1 MANKTK
7 SPPLWYEPSSF
18 AARTNYSTVETAVP
32 PEYRACFVDA
42 LRRMVLVL
50 NSKERGFSQA
60 RRKSNEHIQLL
71 FEKSSPAKSS
81 PAKISLDGSLIDL
94 AFETR
99 AGAQIQQP
107 ADDDEAENSFYGRF
121 SFTNEHRGKRSKVVF
136 RCTEAFLSWSYLRLT
151 IPRDAHARHGLVSGA
166 SFERDCAASYLLKN
180 FWHNF
185 VHHKLQLI
193 NDNNF
198 GNFRGNAR
206 LESDFVAD
214 NLGAILH
221 AHSYGVSVKTTGT
234 SGPKHEEIA
243 RAVTARNRCNF
254 VFAER
259 AARRLEELSD
269 IQSFEERE
277 WMFRRRV
284 ANRLSEKLIAKGA
297 CVFDLAVYL
306 NGSIRERREKSPK
319 RSRFYRDGQIVVRL
333 NGMYHKTN
341 IQPYLE
347 DEDYPDLT
355 VAGKTRIRDVR
366 NKRIDYAVDEAWAW
380 YVGKLREP
388 EGALL
393 RDHAAKSLAALGER
407 LGVHFSI

>member
-1 MANKTK
+1 
-7 SPPLWYEPSSF
+7 L
-18 AARTNYSTVETAVP
+18 
-32 PEYRACFVDA
+32 
-42 LRRMVLVL
+42 
-50 NSKERGFSQA
+50 
-60 RRKSNEHIQLL
+60 
-71 FEKSSPAKSS
+71 
-81 PAKISLDGSLIDL
+81 SLDIPKKPHPLLGL
-94 AFETR
+94 
-99 AGAQIQQP
+99 
-107 ADDDEAENSFYGRF
+107 DD
-121 SFTNEHRGKRSKVVF
+121 
-136 RCTEAFLSWSYLRLT
+136 
-151 IPRDAHARHGLVSGA
+151 GA

-198 GNFRGNAR
+198 GNFRGDAR

-221 AHSYGVSVKTTGT
+221 AHSYGVSVKTAGT
-234 SGPKHEEIA
+234 SEEKHEEIA

-306 NGSIRERREKSPK
+306 NGAIHERREKSPK
-319 RSRFYRDGQIVVRL
+319 RPCFYRDGKIVVRL
-333 NGMYHKTN
+333 NGMYFQTN

-347 DEDYPDLT
+347 DEHYPELT
-355 VAGKTRIRDVR
+355 GARKTRIRVVR
-366 NKRIDYAVDEAWAW
+366 NERIVSAVDEASAW

-388 EGALL
+388 AGALL

-407 LGVHFSI
+407 LGVHLSI